1 MWPIWHRFLAD
12 PPGISQRTKEESLY
26 MAINDNMPMPD
37 RLIEVAVKLFAEKG
51 YDATSVADIVETA
64 GVTKGAL
71 YHYYTSKDE
80 LLSQIHRRFITAE
93 IKDAQR
99 IMAQG
104 WGPRE
109 TLRHLIISLVE
120 SIVSYRF
127 EVTVFF
133 REMHR
138 LPSSVFDEIKQAR
151 DDYAGFF
158 EKTIRQGQELGEF
171 RHDSHPRMMTLA
183 LFGACNWM
191 YTWYNPDGPF
201 SARKIGEQLADII
214 MDGLSCP
221 G

>member
-1 MWPIWHRFLAD
+1 
-12 PPGISQRTKEESLY
+12 
-26 MAINDNMPMPD
+26 MPD

-71 YHYYTSKDE
+71 YHYYTAKEE
-80 LLSQIHRRFITAE
+80 LLSEIHRRFITVE
-93 IKDAQR
+93 IKDAEQ
-99 IMAQG
+99 IMARG
-104 WGPRE
+104 WGAQK

-138 LPSSVFDEIKQAR
+138 LPPAVFHEIKKAR
-151 DDYAGFF
+151 DDYAAFF
-158 EKTIRQGQELGEF
+158 EKTIQKGQKLDEF
-171 RHDSHPRMMTLA
+171 HRDPHARIMTLA

-191 YTWYNPDGPF
+191 YTWYNPKGPL
-201 SARKIGEQLADII
+201 SARQIGEQLADII
-214 MDGLSCP
+214 MDGLS
-221 G
+221 GSS